1 MIPSDSY
8 LVGLKPPALVYIY
21 IYIMYIYICIIL
33 HIYIY
38 TYLILM
44 IIIVDVLKVRSI
56 AGDSCFCS
64 SFLMRFKQQ
73 KCWKLGRI
81 PARTRISG
89 G

>member
-8 LVGLKPPALVYIY
+8 LVGLKPPALVYNIY
-21 IYIMYIYICIIL
+21 IYVIYIYMYNIT
-33 HIYIY
+33 YIY